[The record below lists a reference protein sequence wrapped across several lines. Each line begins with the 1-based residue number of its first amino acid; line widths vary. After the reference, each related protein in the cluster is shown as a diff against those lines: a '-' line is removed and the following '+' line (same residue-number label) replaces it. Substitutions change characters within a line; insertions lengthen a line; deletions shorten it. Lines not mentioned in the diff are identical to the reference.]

1 VAYRITLSSRAKR
14 ELDRVPHELFRKLD
28 AAIWV
33 LREEPRPVGCT
44 KLKGPIHRIRVGRWR
59 VIYAVFD
66 KDQLV
71 LILKVT
77 QRTER
82 THKELPEISP

>member
-1 VAYRITLSSRAKR
+1 MAYRISLASRAKR
-14 ELDRVPHELFRKLD
+14 ELDRVPPELFRKLD
-28 AAIWV
+28 TAIWA
-33 LREEPRPVGCT
+33 LRDEPRPMGCV
-44 KLKGPIHRIRVGRWR
+44 KLKGPIHRIRVGRWW

-82 THKELPEISP
+82 TYKDLPELSL

>member
-1 VAYRITLSSRAKR
+1 MAYRLTLTPRAKR
-14 ELDRVPHELFRKLD
+14 ELDRVPPELFRKLD
-28 AAIWV
+28 GAIWA
-33 LREEPRPVGCT
+33 LRDDPRPVGCV

-66 KDQLV
+66 QDQLV

-82 THKELPEISP
+82 TYKDLPEV

>member
-1 VAYRITLSSRAKR
+1 MAYRVTLTPRTKR
-14 ELDRVPHELFRKLD
+14 ELDRVPADVFRKLD
-28 AAIWV
+28 TEIWA
-33 LREEPRPVGCT
+33 LREQPRPMGCT

-77 QRTER
+77 LRAEHTY
-82 THKELPEISP
+82 KDLPEV

>member
-1 VAYRITLSSRAKR
+1 MAYRLTLTSRAKR
-14 ELDRVPHELFRKLD
+14 ELDRTPGELFRQLD
-28 AAIWV
+28 AAIWA
-33 LREEPRPVGCT
+33 LRDEPRPIGCT

-66 KDQLV
+66 TDQLV

-82 THKELPEISP
+82 TYKDLAELW

>member
-1 VAYRITLSSRAKR
+1 MTYQVRLTPRAKR
-14 ELDRVPHELFRKLD
+14 ELDRVPDELFRKLD
-28 AAIWV
+28 AAIWA
-33 LREEPRPVGCT
+33 LRDEPRPMGCV

-82 THKELPEISP
+82 TYKDLPEISL